1 MLRTFLNI
9 CTITLIERSL
19 SWLIF
24 YFIFFQMKTLLT
36 CACISMV
43 MKNVIRDILLEPAAR
58 NHYLFHY
65 ILSGTGTL
73 LADDTKGITQNYQ
86 IRSGQG
92 FMIFPGQVTT
102 YIADSNVPWEYLW
115 VEFDGLRITEA
126 LSMTDFSKN
135 KPVYHPHNK
144 ELRDKLADELMYISH
159 HPKESPFH
167 LIGHLY
173 LFLDYLIQSA
183 HSTQL
188 LSNNKMS
195 DYYIKEA
202 INYIE
207 QNFQN
212 NITIEDVASVCGINR
227 SYLGKIF
234 KKNTGQSPQEFLMN
248 YRMVKAAELLKLTS
262 LSIAD
267 IGSAIGYEN
276 QLHFSRA
283 FKNIYGVSPREWRN
297 QHK

>member
-1 MLRTFLNI
+1 MYHGNT
-9 CTITLIERSL
+9 
-19 SWLIF
+19 
-24 YFIFFQMKTLLT
+24 
-36 CACISMV
+36 
-43 MKNVIRDILLEPAAR
+43 
-58 NHYLFHY
+58 
-65 ILSGTGTL
+65 
-73 LADDTKGITQNYQ
+73 
-86 IRSGQG
+86 
-92 FMIFPGQVTT
+92 
-102 YIADSNVPWEYLW
+102 W